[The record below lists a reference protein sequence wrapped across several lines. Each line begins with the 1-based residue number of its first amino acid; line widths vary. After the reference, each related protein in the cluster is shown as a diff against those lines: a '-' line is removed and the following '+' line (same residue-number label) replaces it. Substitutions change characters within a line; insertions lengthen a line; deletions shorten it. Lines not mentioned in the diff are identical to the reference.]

1 MKKSPEP
8 SSPIKAVDDD
18 EDDDDEMPPPVVAPR
33 PEHTKS
39 VKNPLKIVLM
49 YIIHYTLQVMCI

>member
-1 MKKSPEP
+1 MIKPAQALIPSVQPKPVKKSPEP

-18 EDDDDEMPPPVVAPR
+18 EEDDDEETPPPVVAPR

-39 VKNPLKIVLM
+39 VRDL
-49 YIIHYTLQVMCI
+49 